1 MPHFFVDSKA
11 GIEMAQSAISIQL
24 LKSATSPFTISKTMN
39 RMFIIIH
46 AAIPTY
52 AAILIVLFSFFIL
65 YSFSLRSYHFCLT
78 GRSRMK
84 PLA

>member
-1 MPHFFVDSKA
+1 VNKVKAMPHFFVDNKA

-46 AAIPTY
+46 AAIAYSVTSRF
-52 AAILIVLFSFFIL
+52 VLV
-65 YSFSLRSYHFCLT
+65 
-78 GRSRMK
+78 
-84 PLA
+84 